1 MYNLIHNLPR
11 LVSRCAARGGGGE
24 PNYPRLATVLEPE
37 DGLLVGRSTRP
48 IITSGVVAT
57 TGKLVPDA
65 VAGLMASQ
73 ANSSKVEL
81 LGTTVG
87 SGSNSSRVQRY

>member
-57 TGKLVPDA
+57 TGKLVSGCCGGSDGF
-65 VAGLMASQ
+65 AGQQLQGGA
-73 ANSSKVEL
+73 ARNY
-81 LGTTVG
+81 
-87 SGSNSSRVQRY
+87 RWQRLQ